1 MYSCSIFRQDYL
13 YPTIF
18 LADFVP
24 NLSFSCLLKRKRIYD
39 SFKVNERASIS
50 IFEFWKRP
58 VKILCSL
65 LNEKKKIF
73 FQIWN
78 EERSRMFFNS
88 LLNENIKIL
97 FQIWNTHV
105 TFQNVFWEKRNNC
118 IRSHV
123 LMNLIMMFTLYKDEI
138 TL

>member
-50 IFEFWKRP
+50 IFEFGKRP
-58 VKILCSL
+58 VKIYSL
-65 LNEKKKIF
+65 LNEKKKI
-73 FQIWN
+73 
-78 EERSRMFFNS
+78 
-88 LLNENIKIL
+88 
-97 FQIWNTHV
+97 
-105 TFQNVFWEKRNNC
+105 
-118 IRSHV
+118 
-123 LMNLIMMFTLYKDEI
+123 
-138 TL
+138 